1 MWSNLDSTIV
11 SASGGFLNDS
21 QDQSDGN
28 KKTGKRIKKIIP
40 VMIQQL
46 TQLND
51 NLEGSIITLV
61 GIIHHIEKSST
72 KVTYEIEDE
81 TGHITCFQW
90 LTVGKSESIINL
102 NTYVRV
108 FGYIREQTEIKHIL
122 ILKIWPLTTLNE
134 LTNHLLEVTY
144 VTLKIQKTSN
154 NEDKS
159 SDVPMLDD
167 NLGLTKEQT
176 IVYRV
181 IQAENDSENGIER
194 KTLKNRVPKN
204 MLSTVDEI
212 IDFLTSEGHIY
223 TTFTDDHFKTT

>member
-46 TQLND
+46 TQFND
-51 NLEGSIITLV
+51 NLE
-61 GIIHHIEKSST
+61 
-72 KVTYEIEDE
+72 
-81 TGHITCFQW
+81 GHITCFQW
-90 LTVGKSESIINL
+90 LAMGKSESIINL

-122 ILKIWPLTTLNE
+122 ILRIWPLTTLNE

-159 SDVPMLDD
+159 SDVPILDD

-176 IVYRV
+176 IVYKV
-181 IQAENDSENGIER
+181 IQAENHSENGIER

-204 MLSTVDEI
+204 MLPAVDEI